1 VGSKRWEPAVKLMTA
16 LTLGI
21 FAAGG
26 IAFAANAGAQSPKSC
41 KSAEPR
47 EVSLYFELDQS
58 QLNDFSKTLVDR
70 VANEA
75 KTCGLSQ
82 VVAETR
88 VDARRARVITDTF
101 QARGMRV
108 ILLTPAMAAPT
119 GDDVANRAAK
129 LRLTMAEK
137 IG

>member
-1 VGSKRWEPAVKLMTA
+1 MKLMTA
-16 LTLGI
+16 ITLGI
-21 FAAGG
+21 FATGG
-26 IAFAANAGAQSPKSC
+26 IVWAASADAQSPASC

-47 EVSLYFELDQS
+47 EVSLYFELDS
-58 QLNDFSKTLVDR
+58 TQLNDFSKTLVDR

-75 KTCGLSQ
+75 KNCGLTQ

-88 VDARRARVITDTF
+88 VDGKRAAVISDTF

-119 GDDVANRAAK
+119 NNDVAGRSAK

>member
-1 VGSKRWEPAVKLMTA
+1 MKGLVLAMKNLVAM
-16 LTLGI
+16 TLG
-21 FAAGG
+21 AA
-26 IAFAANAGAQSPKSC
+26 ALACAVTPATAQAKSPPTCGST
-41 KSAEPR
+41 EPR
-47 EVSLYFELDQS
+47 EVSLYFELDS
-58 QLNDFSKTLVDR
+58 TQLNDFSKTLVDR

-75 KTCGLSQ
+75 KNCGLSQ

-88 VDARRARVITDTF
+88 VDGKRAAVITDTF

-108 ILLTPAMAAPT
+108 ILLTPAMAPPAA
-119 GDDVANRAAK
+119 DDVAGRSAK

>member
-1 VGSKRWEPAVKLMTA
+1 MKNLVMLGVIALACAAPALAQAKAPPTCGS
-16 LTLGI
+16 
-21 FAAGG
+21 
-26 IAFAANAGAQSPKSC
+26 S
-41 KSAEPR
+41 EPR
-47 EVSLYFELDQS
+47 EVSLYFEQDS
-58 QLNDFSKTLVDR
+58 SELNDFSKTLVDR

-75 KTCGLSQ
+75 KNCGLSQ

-88 VDARRARVITDTF
+88 VDGKRAAVITDTF

-108 ILLTPAMAAPT
+108 ILLTPAMSAPT
-119 GDDVANRAAK
+119 TDDVSGRSAK